1 MMFGRKHTEDEEMEA
16 MTRSYLKSKLGITS
30 AAPAAQQSEMD
41 AWAEEQRLG
50 WTWKPHTRPTFPEIE
65 GLND

>member
-1 MMFGRKHTEDEEMEA
+1 MFGRKRHTEDEEMEA
-16 MTRSYLKSKLGITS
+16 MTRSYLRERLGIS
-30 AAPAAQQSEMD
+30 SPAPAQQSEMD
-41 AWAEEQRLG
+41 AWAAEQQKG